1 MKPEH
6 TPIHDPLR
14 NDPPGLG
21 PAPVRH
27 DLGQDIS
34 GMRTQSWETR
44 PRRRAQWP
52 FWVAGLA
59 VVGVAAAM
67 MFDVKPDQWVSAHL
81 DRPAPVSES
90 VPLPLPSQP
99 APQAQT
105 DVPPLPPLAQAP
117 ATGAAPVTAD
127 PARSQPETAGRDSSR
142 STVAS
147 AALQPRAEPM
157 DSRPA
162 LTPTPAPA
170 PTPEPTPTPTTPTP
184 PQSATPSEPAPL
196 PADPKP
202 VPVDPAAPATGS

>member
-6 TPIHDPLR
+6 TPLHDPLR
-14 NDPPGLG
+14 TDTPGLG

-27 DLGQDIS
+27 DISQDIS
-34 GMRTQSWETR
+34 GMRTETWVSR
-44 PRRRAQWP
+44 PPRRAQWP

-67 MFDVKPDQWVSAHL
+67 MFDMKPEQWVSAHL
-81 DRPAPVSES
+81 DRPAPTSES

-105 DVPPLPPLAQAP
+105 DVPPLPPMAQAP
-117 ATGAAPVTAD
+117 ETTTPAPAPTESTRSRPEQTA
-127 PARSQPETAGRDSSR
+127 RDSTRS
-142 STVAS
+142 STVAQG
-147 AALQPRAEPM
+147 ALQPRAEPV
-157 DSRPA
+157 
-162 LTPTPAPA
+162 
-170 PTPEPTPTPTTPTP
+170 TPTP
-184 PQSATPSEPAPL
+184 PSTVTPSATSSEPTPVTPV

>member
-6 TPIHDPLR
+6 PPIHDPLR

-81 DRPAPVSES
+81 DRPAPASES

-117 ATGAAPVTAD
+117 AIEAAPVTAD
-127 PARSQPETAGRDSSR
+127 PSRSQPETAGAR
-142 STVAS
+142 STTVAR
-147 AALQPRAEPM
+147 AALQPRAEPVE
-157 DSRPA
+157 SAP
-162 LTPTPAPA
+162 TPTPTPTLT
-170 PTPEPTPTPTTPTP
+170 PTPEPTSTSTPTTPTP
-184 PQSATPSEPAPL
+184 PQSATPGQPAPL